1 MAGGG
6 EERDEFG
13 LLVKRKGPIPTQ
25 SPPLKPTSPS
35 TQAPA
40 AKEPALK
47 NPIEG
52 GDPAQLKE
60 NGVDHKRGSGIVE
73 VASDVDP
80 PTRPQVSEYSHLALV
95 TKKEVQK
102 SDVVDPVDD
111 GEWQEMPAFAS
122 YDLYDDDGR
131 LIARE
136 EQESDNG
143 DEDEGHGGATK
154 GYTRV
159 NDDED
164 TQSVTS
170 MDENTSYLFGG
181 SLDDEASK
189 TPLSQMQATKEML
202 TEGQRIA
209 YVGVC
214 RLAMVE
220 MVKEQEKVNG
230 GKGRST
236 KKALAMAVEHTR
248 MWAQKMIHRLYTHMD
263 ISTEGKF

>member
-1 MAGGG
+1 MTGGD

-13 LLVKRKGPIPTQ
+13 LLVKRKGPIPKQLPSPKPISPLTPTPKVEEQILQ
-25 SPPLKPTSPS
+25 SPNK
-35 TQAPA
+35 AG
-40 AKEPALK
+40 E
-47 NPIEG
+47 
-52 GDPAQLKE
+52 PAQLKE
-60 NGVDHKRGSGIVE
+60 NGVDHKRGSVIVDA
-73 VASDVDP
+73 VGDVGSQP
-80 PTRPQVSEYSHLALV
+80 RPQVSEYSHLALV
-95 TKKEVQK
+95 MKTAEPKKDE
-102 SDVVDPVDD
+102 VDPFND
-111 GEWQEMPAFAS
+111 GDWQEMPAFAS
-122 YDLYDDDGR
+122 TDLYDDDGR

-136 EQESDNG
+136 EQESDN
-143 DEDEGHGGATK
+143 EDEGCGEAAK

-164 TQSVTS
+164 NQSVTS

-181 SLDDEASK
+181 SMDDEASK

-220 MVKEQEKVNG
+220 MVKEQERVNG
-230 GKGRST
+230 GKGRVT

-263 ISTEGKF
+263 ISTEGEF